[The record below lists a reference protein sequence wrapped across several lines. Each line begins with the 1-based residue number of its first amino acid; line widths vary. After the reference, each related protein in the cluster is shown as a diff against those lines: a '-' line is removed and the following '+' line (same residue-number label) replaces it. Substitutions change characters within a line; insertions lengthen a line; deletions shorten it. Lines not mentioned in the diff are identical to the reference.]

1 MEMNMSQ
8 ERVRM
13 GTQGF
18 KIPVYKPT
26 ITALEKEYVMACLDE
41 EWISSKGRFIG
52 RFEGE
57 FANYV
62 GLPHALSLSNGTT
75 ALHVALMALGI
86 GPGDEVIVPTL
97 TYVASANAV
106 CYTGAKPV
114 FVDCE
119 LGTWNIS
126 LGDVER
132 VISSRTR
139 AIMAVHLYG
148 LPCDMRGLMELA
160 RKHDLLVVEDCAE
173 AIGSRIAGE
182 HVGGFGDI
190 ASFSF
195 YGNKTITTGEGGMVV
210 TGNPTLAERV
220 SHLKGQGLAKFREY
234 WHDIVGYNYRMT
246 NLCAAIGCAQMQRLD
261 STLER
266 KRQIAALYRRELQG
280 VVEFQQEVQGMDH
293 SHWMVCGLLPNGSMR
308 DPMRNALGD
317 LGIETRPVFY
327 PLHSMPMYSGGYRR
341 MPNSDEV
348 SSRGINFPSYPELS
362 DEQVRWVCESVRQVL
377 KRGV

>member
-1 MEMNMSQ
+1 
-8 ERVRM
+8 M

-195 YGNKTITTGEGGMVV
+195 YGNKTITTGEGWMVV

-293 SHWMVCGLLPNGSMR
+293 SHWMVCGLLPNGSLR
-308 DPMRNALGD
+308 DPMRNALGE

>member
-1 MEMNMSQ
+1 
-8 ERVRM
+8 M

-148 LPCDMRGLMELA
+148 WAHG
-160 RKHDLLVVEDCAE
+160 
-173 AIGSRIAGE
+173 
-182 HVGGFGDI
+182 
-190 ASFSF
+190 
-195 YGNKTITTGEGGMVV
+195 
-210 TGNPTLAERV
+210 V
-220 SHLKGQGLAKFREY
+220 SPQA
-234 WHDIVGYNYRMT
+234 
-246 NLCAAIGCAQMQRLD
+246 
-261 STLER
+261 
-266 KRQIAALYRRELQG
+266 
-280 VVEFQQEVQGMDH
+280 
-293 SHWMVCGLLPNGSMR
+293 
-308 DPMRNALGD
+308 
-317 LGIETRPVFY
+317 
-327 PLHSMPMYSGGYRR
+327 
-341 MPNSDEV
+341 
-348 SSRGINFPSYPELS
+348 
-362 DEQVRWVCESVRQVL
+362 
-377 KRGV
+377 

>member
-1 MEMNMSQ
+1 
-8 ERVRM
+8 M
-13 GTQGF
+13 GMGKI

-52 RFEGE
+52 RFEEE
-57 FANYV
+57 FGRYV
-62 GLPHALSLSNGTT
+62 GISHALSVSNGTT

-86 GPGDEVIVPTL
+86 GAGDEVIVPTL

-106 CYTGAKPV
+106 SYTGAKPI

-119 LGTWNIS
+119 PETWNIS
-126 LGDVER
+126 LHDIER

-148 LPCDMRGLMELA
+148 LPCDMHGIMELA
-160 RKHDLLVVEDCAE
+160 KRHDLLVIEDCAE
-173 AIGSRIAGE
+173 AIGSRIGGR

-190 ASFSF
+190 SSFSF

-220 SHLKGQGLAKFREY
+220 AHLKGQGLAKFREY

-246 NLCAAIGCAQMQRLD
+246 NLCAAIGCAQMQRLEG
-261 STLER
+261 TLER
-266 KRQIAALYRRELQG
+266 KREIAELYRRELG
-280 VVEFQQEVQGMDH
+280 DVMEFQGEVEGMEH
-293 SHWMVCGLLPNGSMR
+293 SHWMVCGLLPSGLLR
-308 DPMRNALGD
+308 DPMREALGER
-317 LGIETRPVFY
+317 GIETRPVFY
-327 PLHSMPMYSGGYRR
+327 PLHSMPMYSAGYRR
-341 MPNSDEV
+341 MPHSDAL
-348 SSRGINFPSYPELS
+348 SSRGINLPSYPELT
-362 DEQVRWVCESVRQVL
+362 DQEVCWVCENFREVL
-377 KRGV
+377 SELS